1 LRGLW
6 RAKAWRKQTTN
17 QPTNMKNEKKKTEKI
32 DAKKYPIKARS
43 WVNSDATSYGGAML
57 RGWYKANPQFIDEN
71 S

>member
-1 LRGLW
+1 
-6 RAKAWRKQTTN
+6 
-17 QPTNMKNEKKKTEKI
+17 MKNEKKKTEKI

-57 RGWYKANPQFIDEN
+57 KAWYKANPQFIDEN